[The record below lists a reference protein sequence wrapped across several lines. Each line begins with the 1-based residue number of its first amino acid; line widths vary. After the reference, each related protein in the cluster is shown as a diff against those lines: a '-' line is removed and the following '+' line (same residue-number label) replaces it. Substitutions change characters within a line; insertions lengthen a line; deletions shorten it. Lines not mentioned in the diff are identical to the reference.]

1 MASNSAGSVTYSAR
15 IKVMGAASLRTN
27 WLTNNKKSS
36 SETSS
41 TMVISGQTVTL
52 ICPVI
57 AYPIES
63 LVWQHR
69 ASTLP
74 SNHRHK
80 IEPIIGGAGGRLTI
94 ENVHRDNDQ
103 GQYDCTVKVNLFE
116 MLIYIH

>member
-1 MASNSAGSVTYSAR
+1 
-15 IKVMGAASLRTN
+15 MGAASLRPN
-27 WLTNNKKSS
+27 WQAHKKKSS
-36 SETSS
+36 VTEEMSS
-41 TMVISGQTVTL
+41 IMVISGQTVTL

-57 AYPIES
+57 AYPIEL

-80 IEPIIGGAGGRLTI
+80 IEPIIGGTGGRLTI

-103 GQYDCTVKVNLFE
+103 GQYDCTVKVSKSICFDEWE
-116 MLIYIH
+116 MLI